1 METQRRTNYEAQGRM
16 PRTPRRTQS
25 QLLCLQT
32 PSHSQHFRRSSRRSH
47 RQLRLRKN
55 ARLRLREHHHR
66 TPPQQPRTPRT
77 RRRAPPLPRTNW
89 KQRHLRML
97 GRHQTFPH
105 ELGLLR
111 TKHKHL
117 KTMNRSK
124 RTQEAI
130 QNPQIDILA
139 ELRYKLT
146 GCKNANDE
154 LKTKMNT
161 YKQTITLLK
170 RKNSY
175 ILITLGISLL
185 LNIMIIMILR
195 TTP

>member
-1 METQRRTNYEAQGRM
+1 
-16 PRTPRRTQS
+16 
-25 QLLCLQT
+25 
-32 PSHSQHFRRSSRRSH
+32 
-47 RQLRLRKN
+47 
-55 ARLRLREHHHR
+55 
-66 TPPQQPRTPRT
+66 
-77 RRRAPPLPRTNW
+77 
-89 KQRHLRML
+89 
-97 GRHQTFPH
+97 
-105 ELGLLR
+105 
-111 TKHKHL
+111 
-117 KTMNRSK
+117 MNRSK

-154 LKTKMNT
+154 LKTQMNT

-170 RKNSY
+170 RKKSY